1 MTGLSLKPVTN
12 PAQAVIATAMPRAAN
27 LTMQAYPYKR
37 IGARRKRC
45 APMFVWG
52 MWVDANY
59 TYNTA
64 AIFLMLSSRLANVLL
79 RFVV

>member
-1 MTGLSLKPVTN
+1 MTYKP
-12 PAQAVIATAMPRAAN
+12 
-27 LTMQAYPYKR
+27 KR
-37 IGARRKRC
+37 IGAHHFRC

-52 MWVDANY
+52 MWVSAIY
-59 TYNTA
+59 TYNAA